1 MTRHCLLGK
10 ATLIQSPWLWLAT
23 MTLGKWF
30 DSLSVFIPVMIQK
43 GRGGEVSVGDRLLPL
58 INLFL
63 AGCVTLRSAVSST
76 HANILLPSK
85 NQRLQI

>member
-1 MTRHCLLGK
+1 MTRHCLLGE
-10 ATLIQSPWLWLAT
+10 ATLIQLPWLWLAT

-43 GRGGEVSVGDRLLPL
+43 GRGGLSWRRTTASHKSVPR
-58 INLFL
+58 
-63 AGCVTLRSAVSST
+63 GCITLRSAVSST
-76 HANILLPSK
+76 HANILLLSK

>member
-1 MTRHCLLGK
+1 MTRHCLLGE

-43 GRGGEVSVGDRLLPL
+43 GRLGLSWRQTTASHKSVPRRLRNPP
-58 INLFL
+58 ISRVFHPRKYF
-63 AGCVTLRSAVSST
+63 APV
-76 HANILLPSK
+76 
-85 NQRLQI
+85 